1 MEGVNFAPKMQGKKQ
16 LYHFDGFFRHQNM
29 GGVVIFIVEKAIN
42 FDEWFMIALWFIPLR
57 RGGEAAGEAANV
69 SSDRSY
75 RLIFQ
80 TISITLCH
88 FLSISY
94 IYIYVYIHNIY
105 IYIHNIYIYHIYIY
119 ITHYIY
125 ILFPDIHTIYSFLYI
140 QIDIRRA
147 AKRRCGGEGC
157 RRCRFATRVTISSFY
172 GKLMGILWEY
182 DGNYMI

>member
-1 MEGVNFAPKMQGKKQ
+1 MVFFAIKTW
-16 LYHFDGFFRHQNM
+16 
-29 GGVVIFIVEKAIN
+29 VVYIIFIVEKAIN

-94 IYIYVYIHNIY
+94 IYIYMYIYTIY

-119 ITHYIY
+119 ILHTIYIY

>member
-94 IYIYVYIHNIY
+94 IYICIYTQYIYIYTIY
-105 IYIHNIYIYHIYIY
+105 IYIIYIYYTLYIY
-119 ITHYIY
+119 IIPRYPYH
-125 ILFPDIHTIYSFLYI
+125 LFLSLYSDRHQACGQKAMRRRRLQALQVRHQGNDQQFLWE
-140 QIDIRRA
+140 A
-147 AKRRCGGEGC
+147 
-157 RRCRFATRVTISSFY
+157 Y
-172 GKLMGILWEY
+172 GNPMGI
-182 DGNYMI
+182 

>member
-1 MEGVNFAPKMQGKKQ
+1 MVFFAIKTW
-16 LYHFDGFFRHQNM
+16 
-29 GGVVIFIVEKAIN
+29 VVYIIFIVEKAIN

-94 IYIYVYIHNIY
+94 IYMYIYTIY
-105 IYIHNIYIYHIYIY
+105 IYTQYIYISYIY

-125 ILFPDIHTIYSFLYI
+125 IYIIPRYPYHLFLSLYSDRHQACGQKAMRRRRLQALQVRHQGNDQQFLWE
-140 QIDIRRA
+140 A
-147 AKRRCGGEGC
+147 
-157 RRCRFATRVTISSFY
+157 Y
-172 GKLMGILWEY
+172 GNPMGIWWELYDLMGIIWWC
-182 DGNYMI
+182 